1 MQSRVWEQNNKAAN
15 NTAGDM
21 QKGGQAQSPA
31 CQDSFPSDFS
41 TITAPWGPRYF

>member
-1 MQSRVWEQNNKAAN
+1 
-15 NTAGDM
+15 M

-41 TITAPWGPRYF
+41 NIHGSLMAEVFLEEGLG